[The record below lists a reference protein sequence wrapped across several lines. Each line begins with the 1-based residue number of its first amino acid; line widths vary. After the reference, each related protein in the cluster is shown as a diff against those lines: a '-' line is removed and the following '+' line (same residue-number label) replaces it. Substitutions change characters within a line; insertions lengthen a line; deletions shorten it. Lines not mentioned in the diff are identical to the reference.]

1 MKKSLPL
8 ILIGSGI
15 ILILIIVFFVAKGM
29 KSGNVP
35 ASQEEANIPEIP
47 ASEWPVVSLIPTS
60 NSKVAGSMGH
70 WLDFKV
76 QKINIAGAATMDYEL
91 IYTTG
96 AGIQQGVPGTV
107 KLDGTDVDRQLL
119 LGSESSGKFRY
130 DAGVEQGTMT
140 LKFRDA
146 SGKMIGKLAT
156 DFHLQSEV
164 TTLTSIDGKFTY
176 ELDRVAKGIFFV
188 TMKTFADP
196 AASIVVVSENG
207 YSVFASDGK
216 VHAGK
221 LGQ

>member
-29 KSGNVP
+29 KGGTVP
-35 ASQEEANIPEIP
+35 GSQEEANIPEIP
-47 ASEWPVVSLIPTS
+47 ASEWPVVLLIPTS
-60 NSKVAGSMGH
+60 NPKVAGSMGH

-164 TTLTSIDGKFTY
+164 TTLMSIDGKFTY
-176 ELDRVAKGIFFV
+176 ELDRVAKGVFFV

-207 YSVFASDGK
+207 YSVFASDSK
-216 VHAGK
+216 VHAGE